1 MNLASR
7 RQRHRDGRALAGH
20 ALDVEPAAMRCAA
33 WGLTIAVEA
42 AGHPAGADCR
52 SPWDMPGYPDNPE
65 TVMSQ
70 ATVGRWGKNLAIRVP
85 SEVARKAGLADGE
98 RVEIQAQDGD
108 IVIRRLSAR
117 ARAAAAAA
125 AEEIIAER
133 GRHRLGRKAMRALIA
148 EGRRG

>member
-1 MNLASR
+1 MIMIMSAPEAR
-7 RQRHRDGRALAGH
+7 GPEEHEGQRVAGW
-20 ALDVEPAAMRCAA
+20 M
-33 WGLTIAVEA
+33 
-42 AGHPAGADCR
+42 DCR
-52 SPWDMPGYPDNPE
+52 PPRNMPGYPGNPE

-85 SEVARKAGLADGE
+85 LEVAKKAGLAAGE

-117 ARAAAAAA
+117 VRAAAAAA

-133 GRHRLGRKAMRALIA
+133 GRHRLDRKAMRALLA

>member
-1 MNLASR
+1 LVETTGNRLASR
-7 RQRHRDGRALAGH
+7 RQGHREGRALAGH
-20 ALDVEPAAMRCAA
+20 ALDVEPAAMRGAA
-33 WGLTIAVEA
+33 WGLTIAV
-42 AGHPAGADCR
+42 DCR
-52 SPWDMPGYPDNPE
+52 SPWDMPGYPYNPE
-65 TVMSQ
+65 TIMSQ

-85 SEVARKAGLADGE
+85 SDVARKAGLADGE

-117 ARAAAAAA
+117 ARASAAAA

-133 GRHRLGRKAMRALIA
+133 GRHRLDRKAMRALIA